1 MVEWKQSRVDGE
13 ISVIEL
19 MEVSM
24 IELKQINHDN
34 WIECIELEVKDEQRQ
49 FVNPNIFSLAE
60 AYVHSDASKKEA
72 EEYYRC
78 IPFAIYNEGKMI
90 GFTMLTY
97 EKEYDF
103 DDKPAY
109 EIYRLMIDKDN
120 QGKGTGERRRKKSFY
135 WYQNVIRTN
144 GEAL

>member
-72 EEYYRC
+72 EEYYSESLVSPHEEHGTMSSCVFTRC
-78 IPFAIYNEGKMI
+78 
-90 GFTMLTY
+90 
-97 EKEYDF
+97 
-103 DDKPAY
+103 
-109 EIYRLMIDKDN
+109 
-120 QGKGTGERRRKKSFY
+120 
-135 WYQNVIRTN
+135 
-144 GEAL
+144 

>member
-103 DDKPAY
+103 
-109 EIYRLMIDKDN
+109 
-120 QGKGTGERRRKKSFY
+120 ER
-135 WYQNVIRTN
+135 
-144 GEAL
+144 

>member
-1 MVEWKQSRVDGE
+1 
-13 ISVIEL
+13 
-19 MEVSM
+19 M
-24 IELKQINHDN
+24 IELKQINYDN

-120 QGKGTGERRRKKSFY
+120 QGKVRQKNPK
-135 WYQNVIRTN
+135 TN
-144 GEAL
+144 IGLY